1 MHRQLI
7 LAATIFWATCWTT
20 CAPAIAQTSVAPKPA
35 SAPARTAIPRTP
47 DGKPDFSGMWEGPFI
62 QDMSKDGLNKDLR
75 NQKGAGVIPMTEWG
89 KQKMATQVDVSVHCL
104 PTGYVRTMNAPFPM
118 EILQRPGRIVIL
130 YEINNNFHIIF
141 TDGRGH
147 PKDLEPT
154 WAGHSIGTFD
164 GDTLVVDTIGFN
176 GKTQLDTEGHPQSDQ
191 LHVVERFS
199 YIDPTHL
206 NYDLTIEDP
215 IAYTRPWKNVR
226 TFALNPTYELL
237 EYSCNENNKDFT
249 EGHIK

>member
-1 MHRQLI
+1 MHWQLI
-7 LAATIFWATCWTT
+7 FAATILAG
-20 CAPAIAQTSVAPKPA
+20 ASSPLAAQTSVAPKPA
-35 SAPARTAIPRTP
+35 SALARTATPRTP

-62 QDMSKDGLNKDLR
+62 QDMSKDGLNKDVR
-75 NQKGAGVIPMTEWG
+75 NQKGAGVIPLTDWG
-89 KQKMATQVDVSVHCL
+89 KEKMATQVDVSVHCL
-104 PTGYVRTMNAPFPM
+104 PTGYVRTTNAPFPM
-118 EILQRPGRIVIL
+118 EIMQRPGRIVIL
-130 YEINNNFHIIF
+130 YEINNNFHLIF

-147 PKDLEPT
+147 PQDLEPT
-154 WAGHSIGTFD
+154 WAGHSIGAFA

-176 GKTQLDTEGHPQSDQ
+176 GKTQLDTEGHPHSDQ

-215 IAYTRPWKNVR
+215 KAYTRPWKNVR
-226 TFALNPTYELL
+226 TFTLNPTYELL